1 MIRDVEKIKKLPP
14 RVGQSIMVKWLETGK
29 IGGPVQAIQALCY
42 ECMGY
47 YQDSELL
54 EGDCGDPQ
62 CPLFTFNY
70 YNRRAHPELKK
81 KLTLDQKQEL
91 RERLKKARELKK
103 VAKKL

>member
-70 YNRRAHPELKK
+70 YNRRAHPEFRK
-81 KLTLDQKQEL
+81 KLTPEQKQRIGEQ
-91 RERLKKARELKK
+91 LKKGRELKR
-103 VAKKL
+103 VAKKP

>member
-14 RVGQSIMVKWLETGK
+14 RAGQSIMVKWLETGK

-54 EGDCGDPQ
+54 EGDYGDPQ

-70 YNRRAHPELKK
+70 YNRRAHPEFRK
-81 KLTLDQKQEL
+81 KLTPEQKQRITEQ
-91 RERLKKARELKK
+91 LKKGKELKK
-103 VAKKL
+103 VAKKP

>member
-1 MIRDVEKIKKLPP
+1 MIRDVEKIKKLPL

-42 ECMGY
+42 ECIGY

-54 EGDCGDPQ
+54 EGDYGDPQ

-70 YNRRAHPELKK
+70 YNRQAHPELKK
-81 KLTLDQKQEL
+81 KLTPDQKQKFKEN
-91 RERLKKARELKK
+91 LKKAWESRKA
-103 VAKKL
+103 AKKP

>member
-29 IGGPVQAIQALCY
+29 IGGPAQAIQALCY

-70 YNRRAHPELKK
+70 YNRRTHSEFKKEL
-81 KLTLDQKQEL
+81 TPAQKQKVM
-91 RERLKKARELKK
+91 ERFKK
-103 VAKKL
+103 VAKKP

>member
-14 RVGQSIMVKWLETGK
+14 RAGQSIMVKWLETGK

-103 VAKKL
+103 AAKKP

>member
-14 RVGQSIMVKWLETGK
+14 RAGQSIMVKWLETGK
-29 IGGPVQAIQALCY
+29 IGGPAQAIQALCY

-47 YQDSELL
+47 YQDKELL

-70 YNRRAHPELKK
+70 YNRRTHPELKK

-103 VAKKL
+103 VAKKP